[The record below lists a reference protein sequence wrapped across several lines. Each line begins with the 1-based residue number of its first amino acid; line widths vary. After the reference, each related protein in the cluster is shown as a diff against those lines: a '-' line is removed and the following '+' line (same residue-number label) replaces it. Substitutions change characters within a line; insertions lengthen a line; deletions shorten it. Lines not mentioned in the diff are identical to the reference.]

1 MLFPSIVSWE
11 NTNVWGQQN
20 PTSEKKKVQAQL
32 QKPDQLL
39 TQMESQLSVGVE
51 FEEAGV
57 EFEEA
62 SLIYF

>member
-1 MLFPSIVSWE
+1 MYGSNRIQPV
-11 NTNVWGQQN
+11 N
-20 PTSEKKKVQAQL
+20 KKVQAQL

-39 TQMESQLSVGVE
+39 IQMESQLSM
-51 FEEAGV
+51 GV

>member
-11 NTNVWGQQN
+11 TTNVWGQQN
-20 PTSEKKKVQAQL
+20 PTSEKKKKVQAQL

-51 FEEAGV
+51 FEEASV
-57 EFEEA
+57 
-62 SLIYF
+62 IYF

>member
-1 MLFPSIVSWE
+1 MYGANRIQPV
-11 NTNVWGQQN
+11 N
-20 PTSEKKKVQAQL
+20 KKAQAQL

-39 TQMESQLSVGVE
+39 IQMESQLSM
-51 FEEAGV
+51 GV